1 MARTIRVGDIGDY
14 ANSQME
20 KLLRSAVLETE
31 LLLKMASPVDTGRFR
46 ASWATG
52 ENTAGSYDGGEQQPA
67 TGQYK
72 DATSPPKDPSLERRI
87 SIGYQSGQERIGNV
101 YSVHNNLPYAEPLAN
116 GSSKQ
121 ANAGW
126 VQGIAKDVQGRVRSR
141 RTHRQGVMSSTYND
155 IRAAIEG
162 RIATQMAIAP
172 VYPVSYQNVPFTPP
186 NNTPWLQVFLRLGDN
201 NYATLLPT
209 GSAGF
214 NRQNGTLVVNVFT
227 PIGVGAA
234 ANFTIAERIKD
245 LFDRAKFSSIIFDPA
260 SGPAQVTPA
269 APEPYFQTQLTAT
282 FEAYVD

>member
-1 MARTIRVGDIGDY
+1 MARTIRIGDIGDY

-20 KLLRSAVLETE
+20 KLLRNAVLETE

-126 VQGIAKDVQGRVRSR
+126 VQGVAKDVQGRVR
-141 RTHRQGVMSSTYND
+141 
-155 IRAAIEG
+155 I
-162 RIATQMAIAP
+162 
-172 VYPVSYQNVPFTPP
+172 
-186 NNTPWLQVFLRLGDN
+186 
-201 NYATLLPT
+201 
-209 GSAGF
+209 
-214 NRQNGTLVVNVFT
+214 
-227 PIGVGAA
+227 AA
-234 ANFTIAERIKD
+234 ARIG
-245 LFDRAKFSSIIFDPA
+245 RES
-260 SGPAQVTPA
+260 
-269 APEPYFQTQLTAT
+269 
-282 FEAYVD
+282 

>member
-14 ANSQME
+14 CNQQME

-87 SIGYQSGQERIGNV
+87 SIGYQAGQERIGNV

-121 ANAGW
+121 APGGW
-126 VQGIAKDVQGRVRSR
+126 VQGAAKDVQGRVR
-141 RTHRQGVMSSTYND
+141 
-155 IRAAIEG
+155 I
-162 RIATQMAIAP
+162 
-172 VYPVSYQNVPFTPP
+172 
-186 NNTPWLQVFLRLGDN
+186 
-201 NYATLLPT
+201 
-209 GSAGF
+209 
-214 NRQNGTLVVNVFT
+214 
-227 PIGVGAA
+227 AA
-234 ANFTIAERIKD
+234 ARIG
-245 LFDRAKFSSIIFDPA
+245 RES
-260 SGPAQVTPA
+260 
-269 APEPYFQTQLTAT
+269 
-282 FEAYVD
+282 